1 MPSRM
6 TSSNLLAAWETGAA
20 RRPLDRALAVLW
32 AAAAGGG
39 DPAGLPLAERDR
51 RLLAVQ
57 AKTFGTVMG
66 ARATCPSCGME
77 LEMELDPR
85 VLAGSLDTDDC
96 GPLRPLTSRDLAA
109 AAAAGDPAAALR
121 ARIAGPD
128 LDPDAAA
135 AADRAIAE
143 AAERSELSTH
153 LTCADCG
160 AEWTETLDVPAFV
173 WAEVEAAAVGL
184 LNEVAEL
191 AAAYGWAER
200 DILAMSPSRRS
211 AYLARARMS

>member
-1 MPSRM
+1 
-6 TSSNLLAAWETGAA
+6 
-20 RRPLDRALAVLW
+20 
-32 AAAAGGG
+32 
-39 DPAGLPLAERDR
+39 LAERDR
-51 RLLAVQ
+51 RLLAVR
-57 AKTFGTVMG
+57 AETFGTAMG
-66 ARATCPSCGME
+66 ARATCPSCGTE

-109 AAAAGDPAAALR
+109 AAAARDPAAALR
-121 ARIAGPD
+121 ARMAGAD

-184 LNEVAEL
+184 LTDVAEL

-200 DILAMSPSRRS
+200 DILAMSPARRS
-211 AYLARARMS
+211 AYLARARMP

>member
-1 MPSRM
+1 M
-6 TSSNLLAAWETGAA
+6 AGA
-20 RRPLDRALAVLW
+20 
-32 AAAAGGG
+32 
-39 DPAGLPLAERDR
+39 
-51 RLLAVQ
+51 
-57 AKTFGTVMG
+57 
-66 ARATCPSCGME
+66 
-77 LEMELDPR
+77 
-85 VLAGSLDTDDC
+85 
-96 GPLRPLTSRDLAA
+96 
-109 AAAAGDPAAALR
+109 
-121 ARIAGPD
+121 D

-184 LNEVAEL
+184 LTDVAEL

-200 DILAMSPSRRS
+200 DILAMSPARRS
-211 AYLARARMS
+211 AYLARARMP

>member
-1 MPSRM
+1 M
-6 TSSNLLAAWETGAA
+6 TSSDLLAAWEAGAA

-32 AAAAGGG
+32 AAAAGGD

-51 RLLAVQ
+51 RLLVVRAE
-57 AKTFGTVMG
+57 TFGTAMG
-66 ARATCPSCGME
+66 ARATCPGCGLE
-77 LEMELDPR
+77 LEMELDAR
-85 VLAGSLDTDDC
+85 VLAGSLDTDDS
-96 GPLRPLTSRDLAA
+96 GSLRPLTSRDLAA
-109 AAAAGDPAAALR
+109 AAAAGDAAAAVR

-135 AADRAIAE
+135 AADRAITE
-143 AAERSELSTH
+143 AAERAELSTR

-184 LNEVAEL
+184 LTDVAEL

-200 DILAMSPSRRS
+200 DILAMSPARRS
-211 AYLARARMS
+211 AYLARARMP